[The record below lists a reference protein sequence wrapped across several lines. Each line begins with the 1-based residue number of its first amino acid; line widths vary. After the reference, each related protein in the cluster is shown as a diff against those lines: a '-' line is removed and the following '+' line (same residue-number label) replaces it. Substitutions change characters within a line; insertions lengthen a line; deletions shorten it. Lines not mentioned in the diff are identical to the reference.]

1 MTKILSG
8 PRRALRWVRAR
19 EGWKLWASVAV
30 AFLAA
35 NMLIVNGA
43 FVWERQ
49 SQVETNED
57 LRLQLEVATAEL
69 ECRAD
74 LNNVVSDADAE
85 ANIAILEG
93 LISVA
98 QREEIDPELVA
109 HAQEVIA
116 RYREAVA
123 ERGNSVE
130 KCKIPEEDP
139 PP

>member
-1 MTKILSG
+1 MTKIRSAPG
-8 PRRALRWVRAR
+8 RAWRWVRSR
-19 EGWKLWASVAV
+19 DGWKLWAAV
-30 AFLAA
+30 ALAFLSA

-49 SQVETNED
+49 GQVETNAE
-57 LRLQLEVATAEL
+57 LRDQLSRATGEL

-74 LNNVVSDADAE
+74 LNNTVSDADAE
-85 ANIAILEG
+85 ASIAILEG

-109 HAQEVIA
+109 HAQEVID
-116 RYREAVA
+116 RYREAIA
-123 ERGNSVE
+123 DRGNSVE